1 MRAFA
6 VGIFRAAPKLL
17 PGILA
22 AFRGAKGHERTAL
35 GALGGKIGP
44 IGRIRRIRPILLH
57 SVGEPCCRKLLGVA
71 AAFHKA
77 LFERGDLAVEEEVRL
92 VYQADECVRAD
103 RGVAAFE
110 PARVEPK
117 ALLVVEIGQIRLIRA
132 IFSELLRHTPHG
144 AGFLAVGIP
153 LRESPL
159 AQVVFVV
166 QQKLVQAGAGDI
178 HQSELGLR

>member
-1 MRAFA
+1 MSE
-6 VGIFRAAPKLL
+6 LHW
-17 PGILA
+17 
-22 AFRGAKGHERTAL
+22 GHF
-35 GALGGKIGP
+35 GGK
-44 IGRIRRIRPILLH
+44 IGRIRRIRPILLP

-71 AAFHKA
+71 TAFYKA

-92 VYQADECVRAD
+92 INQADECVRAD

-117 ALLVVEIGQIRLIRA
+117 ALLVVEIGQIRP
-132 IFSELLRHTPHG
+132 IFSEVLRDSPHG
-144 AGFLAVGIP
+144 AGLLAVGRP

>member
-1 MRAFA
+1 M
-6 VGIFRAAPKLL
+6 
-17 PGILA
+17 
-22 AFRGAKGHERTAL
+22 
-35 GALGGKIGP
+35 
-44 IGRIRRIRPILLH
+44 
-57 SVGEPCCRKLLGVA
+57 GEPCRGQLLGVA

-92 VYQADECVRAD
+92 VDQADECIRAD
-103 RGVAAFE
+103 RRVVAFE
-110 PARVEPK
+110 PACIERK
-117 ALLVVEIGQIRLIRA
+117 ALLVVEIGQIRLIRP
-132 IFSELLRHTPHG
+132 IFSELLRDTPHG

-178 HQSELGLR
+178 HQAQLGLR